1 MNEKNRGSMDTN
13 KCRTCF
19 FGYTKESSLSPCI
32 ACEGYNK
39 YVKYDI
45 FAPDTVKISTWDDND
60 AFEDHGGGSTLD
72 DYPEIKMDLNVNSP
86 KHYMLFPDQGIEVR
100 DVLKALVEKIQ
111 KEARKDDWPQAYSEP
126 MFESDYVQMMQYG
139 MRFMEKN
146 GLEDLKKMR
155 WFLDKCI
162 EAYERTNP

>member
-1 MNEKNRGSMDTN
+1 MDTN

-19 FGYTKESSLSPCI
+19 YGYTKESSLSPCK

-39 YVKYDI
+39 YVKYDVY
-45 FAPDTVKISTWDDND
+45 APDTVKISTWDGEVEND
-60 AFEDHGGGSTLD
+60 DTYDGYYGGSE
-72 DYPEIKMDLNVNSP
+72 DYVNSP
-86 KHYMLFPDQGIEVR
+86 KHYMLFPDKGIEVR
-100 DVLKALVEKIQ
+100 DVLKALVEKIR

-146 GLEDLKKMR
+146 GLQDLKKMR

-162 EAYERTNP
+162 EAYE